1 MLTAA
6 SKIEKA
12 WREARPDSGR
22 ISAYLESRGLPPEVP
37 DSLRLHP
44 SLAYFD
50 DEHVGD
56 FPAILAGLQGPE
68 GEMVSLLRI
77 YLDPKRQG
85 KLDLGD
91 ERPAKK
97 LMTPSTPGATFG
109 AAIHLDEAASTLGIG
124 EGVET
129 MMAVRAATGLR
140 CWACGSAGGLETVL
154 LPREVKTVHIWADND
169 ASGRG
174 QKAAEKIAAR
184 LYAEGRMVFTHT
196 PADAGTDWLDVFA
209 VRGPADL
216 LAAEAED
223 DPWRPDGNASA
234 PGATEDWED
243 PIPLDCSARLPQF
256 PVEILPDVLRGFA
269 LEIAERRQVP
279 VDMPAVAI
287 LGAVAASSAGRFIVK
302 LPTHEEPLNL
312 YLLPALPP
320 GTRKSQVMRD
330 VVAPLYESEQEMVEA
345 ARSFVAKEKAKR
357 DVMEARVR
365 HLRDKAAKASDRDE
379 RDAFQSEIADI
390 LAGLDQEPC
399 FPRLVCDDVT
409 PERLA
414 ALMAENGGAM
424 ALISA
429 EGGVVGMMAGRYQE
443 RGGPNLDVYLKGHS
457 GDPLRVD
464 RASDSASARTRII
477 SRPALTLLL
486 VVQPEVLS
494 DLSKV
499 PGARGRGLLARFLY
513 SLPNCELGFR
523 FYRDRPIDQSV
534 QLRYHAAIRDTLGH
548 PMLEEPRALRLSA
561 EALDLWREFHDAI
574 ERRMAEGEDLHGLA
588 DWASKMA
595 GATARIA
602 GNLHVAATARA
613 RPDDAPISAEIMCAA
628 IDIGHYFVAHA
639 KSAFALMLDPP
650 DVQLARRILGW
661 IERRR
666 PAEFSVRDCH
676 QAIRLNRPSDLNPG
690 LLVLEEHGFVR
701 SIEKTQR
708 KAAGR
713 PPGSRF
719 AVNPRIWNDSRNAQ
733 NGRADDHAVGYVH
746 FVKHSPLPE
755 KSASIPSICNA
766 GEVG

>member
-22 ISAYLESRGLPPEVP
+22 IAAYLESRGLPPEVP
-37 DSLRLHP
+37 DSFRLHP
-44 SLAYFD
+44 SLPYFD

-56 FPAILAGLQGPE
+56 FPAILARLQGPE
-68 GEMVSLLRI
+68 GETVSLLRI
-77 YLDPKRQG
+77 YLDSQGQG
-85 KLDLGD
+85 KLNLAG
-91 ERPAKK
+91 EPPAKK
-97 LMTPSTPGATFG
+97 LMTPSAPGGTFG
-109 AAIHLDEAASTLGIG
+109 AAIRLDEAASTLGIG

-140 CWACGSAGGLETVL
+140 CWACGSAGALETVV
-154 LPREVKTVHIWADND
+154 LPPEVKTVHIWADND

-174 QKAAEKIAAR
+174 QKAAEKTASR
-184 LYAEGRMVFTHT
+184 LYSEERTVFAHM
-196 PADAGTDWLDVFA
+196 PADTGTDWLDVFA
-209 VRGPADL
+209 AGGSANL
-216 LAAEAED
+216 LAALVED
-223 DPWRPDGNASA
+223 DPWRPHEDA
-234 PGATEDWED
+234 PPPGDTRDWED

-256 PVEILPDVLRGFA
+256 PADVLPDTLRGFA

-279 VDMPAVAI
+279 ADMPAVAM
-287 LGAVAASSAGRFIVK
+287 LGAVAASSAGRFMVK
-302 LPTHEEPLNL
+302 LPTHDEPLNL

-320 GTRKSQVMRD
+320 GTRKSQVVRD
-330 VVAPLYESEQEMVEA
+330 VVAPLYESEREMVEA
-345 ARSFVAKEKAKR
+345 ARSSVAKEKAER
-357 DVMEARVR
+357 DVMEARIR

-464 RASDSASARTRII
+464 RASDSASTRTRII

-486 VVQPEVLS
+486 MVQPEVLS

-513 SLPNCELGFR
+513 SLPHCELGFR

-534 QLRYHAAIRDTLGH
+534 QLRYHATIRDILSH
-548 PMLEEPRALRLSA
+548 PMLEEPRPLRLSA

-574 ERRMAEGEDLHGLA
+574 EGRMAEGEDLHELA

-613 RPDDAPISAEIMCAA
+613 RPEDAPISAETMRAA
-628 IDIGHYFVAHA
+628 IYIGHYFVAHA

-661 IERRR
+661 IERKL
-666 PAEFSVRDCH
+666 PDEFSVRDCH

-701 SIEKTQR
+701 SIEKTQN
-708 KAAGR
+708 KAPGR
-713 PPGSRF
+713 RPGSRF
-719 AVNPRIWNDSRNAQ
+719 AVNPRVWNHSQNAQ
-733 NGRADDHAVGYVH
+733 NGGADDHAVGYVH
-746 FVKHSPLPE
+746 FVKHSPHQE
-755 KSASIPSICNA
+755 TGASIPSICNA
-766 GEVG
+766 GGVG